1 MGFNLLLR
9 ECLQLFFLSIFG
21 DVINYEK
28 ILVNLPIFD
37 KLNATHDNFLTTIIR
52 PSNASFS
59 MYKF

>member
-28 ILVNLPIFD
+28 ILVNLSI
-37 KLNATHDNFLTTIIR
+37 LLMIN
-52 PSNASFS
+52 
-59 MYKF
+59 